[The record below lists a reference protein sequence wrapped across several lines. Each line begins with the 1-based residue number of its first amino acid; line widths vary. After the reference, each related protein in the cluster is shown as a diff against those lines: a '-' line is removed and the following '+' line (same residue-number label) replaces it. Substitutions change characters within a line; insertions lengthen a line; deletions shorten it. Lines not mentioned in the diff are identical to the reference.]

1 MEFKVT
7 LTAPQSYNRIDV
19 DIGTEWNLKQV
30 QGVPW
35 KWYFYVDI
43 GTEWNLKERACC
55 TFTAH
60 LQVDIGTEWNLK
72 RERLTADPALVREQ
86 SGI

>member
-1 MEFKVT
+1 M
-7 LTAPQSYNRIDV
+7 
-19 DIGTEWNLKQV
+19 G
-30 QGVPW
+30 G
-35 KWYFYVDI
+35 VDI

>member
-1 MEFKVT
+1 MEFKGYK
-7 LTAPQSYNRIDV
+7 SSN
-19 DIGTEWNLKQV
+19 
-30 QGVPW
+30 QGSGSI
-35 KWYFYVDI
+35 VDI